1 MMLGAAR
8 RWRWR
13 LPAWNLGSRSLWIG
27 DMDFL
32 SPDKHAPIPDDILR
46 ILEKRMSSIEDRHAC
61 LSKALLEPGIASEK
75 LIKMNKELRNLDY
88 SVDMIKALRAKEK
101 EVIGLKELVKESVED
116 EEMRRL
122 ASGELQTATREVRD
136 AQHDVLLELIPK
148 DEADSRGY
156 ILEELEVTKRQFLR
170 LISSRCRHVFLV
182 HVECLLDFYEC
193 SQEASAVISGDGV
206 YGALKFESGVHRVQR
221 VPVTE
226 KAGRIHTSTASVAI
240 LPEANEVDVEIRNDE
255 IKIDTYR
262 AGGAGGQHVNTTCS
276 AVRVTHAPTG
286 IVVAIQDERSQHKN
300 KAKAL
305 SILYARLYEL
315 ERSRAV
321 ASRSELRQ
329 DQIGSSDRSE
339 RIRTYNFPQGRV
351 TDHRVGVTQH
361 AIEQI
366 MEGIDVDNWKHLF
379 ERQRRMVHEMTAADG
394 TLRVVSFPWCIKF
407 RSVCKNLLKRMKLI
421 GRRSSIRGVLVK
433 SSSNKHRIS
442 WRASFAYRQQ
452 QKQKLKKS
460 GSSLWSFSGYSKLKN
475 SCTEALDRQEVIHRN
490 LEDSQASSSS
500 FSFKNDAED
509 LGHGKGK
516 KILSPHPGVQR
527 SEAMKLKSRWDEVVE
542 MVVADSFD
550 DLVDLEEFLGY
561 YMLLNCPV
569 FRAMVQRFFSEFCVE
584 FCEDEELLAV
594 SLFIPE
600 MQDFPSFGNSSEREL
615 ECLPPSPC

>member
-1 MMLGAAR
+1 MTRVMMLGAAQ

-27 DMDFL
+27 VMDFL
-32 SPDKHAPIPDDILR
+32 SPDKHARIPDDILR
-46 ILEKRMSSIEDRHAC
+46 ILEKRMISIEDRHAC
-61 LSKALLEPGIASEK
+61 LSEALLEPGIASEK

-148 DEADSRGY
+148 DEAARSRAGKCSLMCLMFDMFHLIFRSWRYDKYAANNSWRFEVLSITTTDTRGY
-156 ILEELEVTKRQFLR
+156 K
-170 LISSRCRHVFLV
+170 
-182 HVECLLDFYEC
+182 
-193 SQEASAVISGDGV
+193 EASAAISGDGV

-286 IVVAIQDERSQHKN
+286 IVVAIQDT
-300 KAKAL
+300 
-305 SILYARLYEL
+305 RLYEL
-315 ERSRAV
+315 ERSRAA

-366 MEGIDVDNWKHLF
+366 MEGIGLEIFVNALKM
-379 ERQRRMVHEMTAADG
+379 QHE
-394 TLRVVSFPWCIKF
+394 
-407 RSVCKNLLKRMKLI
+407 
-421 GRRSSIRGVLVK
+421 
-433 SSSNKHRIS
+433 
-442 WRASFAYRQQ
+442 AS
-452 QKQKLKKS
+452 
-460 GSSLWSFSGYSKLKN
+460 
-475 SCTEALDRQEVIHRN
+475 AL
-490 LEDSQASSSS
+490 AS
-500 FSFKNDAED
+500 
-509 LGHGKGK
+509 
-516 KILSPHPGVQR
+516 
-527 SEAMKLKSRWDEVVE
+527 LKS
-542 MVVADSFD
+542 A
-550 DLVDLEEFLGY
+550 
-561 YMLLNCPV
+561 
-569 FRAMVQRFFSEFCVE
+569 A
-584 FCEDEELLAV
+584 A
-594 SLFIPE
+594 
-600 MQDFPSFGNSSEREL
+600 
-615 ECLPPSPC
+615 

>member
-1 MMLGAAR
+1 MAMA
-8 RWRWR
+8 
-13 LPAWNLGSRSLWIG
+13 
-27 DMDFL
+27 
-32 SPDKHAPIPDDILR
+32 SPGVESGKQELVFHA
-46 ILEKRMSSIEDRHAC
+46 H
-61 LSKALLEPGIASEK
+61 GEK

-148 DEADSRGY
+148 DEADSRGAGGDEASIFASDLFKMY
-156 ILEELEVTKRQFLR
+156 EKYAANNSWRFEVLSITTTDT
-170 LISSRCRHVFLV
+170 RC
-182 HVECLLDFYEC
+182 YK
-193 SQEASAVISGDGV
+193 EASAAISGDGV

-240 LPEANEVDVEIRNDE
+240 LPEANEIDVEIRNDE

-315 ERSRAV
+315 ERSRAA

-351 TDHRVGVTQH
+351 TDRRVGVTQH

-379 ERQRRMVHEMTAADG
+379 ERQDR
-394 TLRVVSFPWCIKF
+394 
-407 RSVCKNLLKRMKLI
+407 
-421 GRRSSIRGVLVK
+421 
-433 SSSNKHRIS
+433 HRINVRGRHEADHKVVNS
-442 WRASFAYRQQ
+442 WGAGEEQQ
-452 QKQKLKKS
+452 QQAQDQLDSELCIQAAAEAKAQEVGKH
-460 GSSLWSFSGYSKLKN
+460 SKLKN
-475 SCTEALDRQEVIHRN
+475 SDSCTEALDRQEVVHRN

-500 FSFKNDAED
+500 FSFKNDAEN

-516 KILSPHPGVQR
+516 EILSPHPGVQR

-569 FRAMVQRFFSEFCVE
+569 FRAMVQRFFSEFWTR
-584 FCEDEELLAV
+584 
-594 SLFIPE
+594 
-600 MQDFPSFGNSSEREL
+600 SF
-615 ECLPPSPC
+615 

>member
-1 MMLGAAR
+1 
-8 RWRWR
+8 
-13 LPAWNLGSRSLWIG
+13 
-27 DMDFL
+27 MDFL

-46 ILEKRMSSIEDRHAC
+46 ILEKRMISIEDRHAC
-61 LSKALLEPGIASEK
+61 LSKALLEPGIASDE
-75 LIKMNKELRNLDY
+75 LIKMNKELRKLDY

-136 AQHDVLLELIPK
+136 AQHDVLLKLIPK
-148 DEADSRGY
+148 DEADSRGC
-156 ILEELEVTKRQFLR
+156 ILEASCLICFIYLLGAGGDEASIFASDLFKMYEKYAANNSWRFEVLSITTTDTRGYK
-170 LISSRCRHVFLV
+170 
-182 HVECLLDFYEC
+182 
-193 SQEASAVISGDGV
+193 EASAVISGDDV

-315 ERSRAV
+315 ERSRAA

-361 AIEQI
+361 SIEQI
-366 MEGIDVDNWKHLF
+366 MEGIGLEIFVNALKM
-379 ERQRRMVHEMTAADG
+379 QHEASALASLKAA
-394 TLRVVSFPWCIKF
+394 
-407 RSVCKNLLKRMKLI
+407 
-421 GRRSSIRGVLVK
+421 
-433 SSSNKHRIS
+433 
-442 WRASFAYRQQ
+442 AA
-452 QKQKLKKS
+452 
-460 GSSLWSFSGYSKLKN
+460 
-475 SCTEALDRQEVIHRN
+475 
-490 LEDSQASSSS
+490 
-500 FSFKNDAED
+500 
-509 LGHGKGK
+509 
-516 KILSPHPGVQR
+516 
-527 SEAMKLKSRWDEVVE
+527 
-542 MVVADSFD
+542 
-550 DLVDLEEFLGY
+550 
-561 YMLLNCPV
+561 
-569 FRAMVQRFFSEFCVE
+569 
-584 FCEDEELLAV
+584 
-594 SLFIPE
+594 
-600 MQDFPSFGNSSEREL
+600 
-615 ECLPPSPC
+615 

>member
-13 LPAWNLGSRSLWIG
+13 LPAWNLGSRSLYSTL
-27 DMDFL
+27 M
-32 SPDKHAPIPDDILR
+32 DKHAPIPDDILR

-148 DEADSRGY
+148 DEADSRGC
-156 ILEELEVTKRQFLR
+156 ILEVRAGAGGDEASIFASDLFKMYEKYAANNSWRFEVLSITTTDT
-170 LISSRCRHVFLV
+170 RC
-182 HVECLLDFYEC
+182 YK
-193 SQEASAVISGDGV
+193 EASAAISGDGV

-240 LPEANEVDVEIRNDE
+240 LPEANEIDVEIRNDE

-315 ERSRAV
+315 ERSRAA

-351 TDHRVGVTQH
+351 TDRRVGVTQH

-366 MEGIDVDNWKHLF
+366 MEGIGLEIFVNALKM
-379 ERQRRMVHEMTAADG
+379 QHEASALASLKAA
-394 TLRVVSFPWCIKF
+394 
-407 RSVCKNLLKRMKLI
+407 
-421 GRRSSIRGVLVK
+421 
-433 SSSNKHRIS
+433 
-442 WRASFAYRQQ
+442 AA
-452 QKQKLKKS
+452 
-460 GSSLWSFSGYSKLKN
+460 
-475 SCTEALDRQEVIHRN
+475 
-490 LEDSQASSSS
+490 
-500 FSFKNDAED
+500 
-509 LGHGKGK
+509 
-516 KILSPHPGVQR
+516 
-527 SEAMKLKSRWDEVVE
+527 
-542 MVVADSFD
+542 
-550 DLVDLEEFLGY
+550 
-561 YMLLNCPV
+561 
-569 FRAMVQRFFSEFCVE
+569 
-584 FCEDEELLAV
+584 
-594 SLFIPE
+594 
-600 MQDFPSFGNSSEREL
+600 
-615 ECLPPSPC
+615 